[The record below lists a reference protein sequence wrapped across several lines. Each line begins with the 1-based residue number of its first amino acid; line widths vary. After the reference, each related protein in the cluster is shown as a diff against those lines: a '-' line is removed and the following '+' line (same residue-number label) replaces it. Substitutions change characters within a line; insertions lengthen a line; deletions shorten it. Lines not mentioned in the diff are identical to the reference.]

1 MSLRKTKS
9 WKQAL
14 KRTCTALLLVLP
26 LILAGFIQHFQ
37 VAYLLELKIDT
48 ILILSGVTMVALFVV
63 LKLTNKKALIRCGP
77 SFSRREF
84 ATGTVLLGCMDVLAL
99 LAFVLIVYGGILSPG
114 INVGLFSIWIVV
126 VIAPMLEEWFFR
138 HLLINGLEWVG
149 KYFRRPNVPI
159 YFFAAISAIV
169 FGFVHL
175 IDRSLVYVPLIIYGG
190 FLYGISYIK
199 YGLVS
204 AILLHAAAN
213 LVVVILL

>member
-14 KRTCTALLLVLP
+14 KSACTALLLVLP
-26 LILAGFIQHFQ
+26 LILAGLIQRFQ

-48 ILILSGVTMVALFVV
+48 ILVFSGVTMVALFAV
-63 LKLTNKKALIRCGP
+63 LKLTNKKALVRCGP
-77 SFSRREF
+77 GFSRREF
-84 ATGTVLLGCMDVLAL
+84 VTGTVLLGCMDVLAL
-99 LAFVLIVYGGILSPG
+99 LAFVLTVYGGILSPG

-126 VIAPMLEEWFFR
+126 VIAPIFEEWFFR

-149 KYFRRPNVPI
+149 KYFRSPNVPI

-169 FGFVHL
+169 FGFGHL

-190 FLYGISYIK
+190 FLYGIGYIK